1 MSMITIVRDKLPE
14 ELLPNEV
21 IVYVRNDE
29 TFGLIMRCPKCN
41 QVTTG
46 SHKYNKETKSLTPSL
61 VHPCGYHGH
70 LKNGVF
76 VDA

>member
-1 MSMITIVRDKLPE
+1 MIIIAQEKYPE

-21 IVYVRNDE
+21 IVYSRSDG

-46 SHKYNKETKSLTPSL
+46 THLYNKDTKSLTPSL
-61 VHPCGYHGH
+61 VHPCGYHGY
-70 LKNGVF
+70 LTNGEFKDV
-76 VDA
+76 